1 MTKKIFLAIPF
12 AAAIAACSNPEE
24 TTVTTSAATSGV
36 SLASTGTFRTHNSP
50 MTLVQNGKVFFVN
63 DQAVNV
69 KANPLSATASSNRKN
84 FTFDVEIYGRTVSLT
99 WNAKEEHYSG
109 RVDGE
114 DIYLKPKETGRDGGS
129 WVAFYDR
136 LEIKGLNPSYTVWS
150 ERLVYGYETAE
161 ATVAAATGTA
171 TYTGQGRLFVQMP
184 TTREWRKLD
193 ANLYVDFSNNTVG
206 GSMKISGAADHTNLT
221 AGTLTLPTTAMSSTG
236 FDASNAQITINQT
249 RHSKEHNNPICAEH
263 C

>member
-1 MTKKIFLAIPF
+1 MAALGSPSMTALRSK
-12 AAAIAACSNPEE
+12 
-24 TTVTTSAATSGV
+24 
-36 SLASTGTFRTHNSP
+36 AST
-50 MTLVQNGKVFFVN
+50 
-63 DQAVNV
+63 
-69 KANPLSATASSNRKN
+69 
-84 FTFDVEIYGRTVSLT
+84 
-99 WNAKEEHYSG
+99 
-109 RVDGE
+109 
-114 DIYLKPKETGRDGGS
+114 
-129 WVAFYDR
+129 
-136 LEIKGLNPSYTVWS
+136 PSYTVWS